1 MNDITVLLTG
11 CGAPGAYGIIKC
23 LHKNGERNIRII
35 GVDMNENAGA
45 RDMVDVF
52 RLIPPAASDG
62 FIDAVLAICKEEQVN
77 ILIPIITRELMKFAL
92 NRDRFEA
99 IGTKVSVMRPET
111 LEIVN
116 NKAHLLAAMKDA
128 GLPTPEFIVAHT
140 ADEVEAACYALGF
153 PNGPVCVKGAVGNG
167 SRGVRILDPTVSK
180 YDLFFNQKPNSMYI
194 SLSELMETLRERDTI
209 PEMLVMEFLPGVEY
223 SVDILMHQGQPIN
236 VVVRRGLSVLT
247 SNMMSLVIEDN
258 AEIAEYTIR
267 AAQAVGADGNFGFDL
282 LMNRA
287 GEPRIIEMNPRLT
300 GGVVAC
306 SAAGVNL
313 PYLGIKRLL
322 REPILPCKPV
332 YGTQMLRRYQERFL
346 APDGSPIDW

>member
-1 MNDITVLLTG
+1 MRDITVLMTG
-11 CGAPGAYGIIKC
+11 CGAPGAHGIIKC
-23 LHKNGERNIRII
+23 LRKNGERNIRII

-52 RLIPPAASDG
+52 DLVPPAASDD
-62 FIDAVLAICKEEQVN
+62 FIDAVLAICKAEKVDVV
-77 ILIPIITRELMKFAL
+77 LPIVTRELMKFSL

-99 IGTKVSVMRPET
+99 VGTKVSVMKPET

-116 NKAHLLAAMKDA
+116 NKAHLLTALKDA
-128 GLPTPEFIVAHT
+128 GIPTPEFIVAHT
-140 ADEVEAACYALGF
+140 ADEVEAACYSLGF
-153 PNGPVCVKGAVGNG
+153 PNGPVCVKCAVGNG
-167 SRGVRILDPTVSK
+167 SRGVRILDFTVSK

-194 SLSELMETLRERDTI
+194 SFSELMETLRERDEI

-223 SVDILMHQGQPIN
+223 SVDIIMQQGLPHG
-236 VVVRRGLSVLT
+236 VVIRRGLSVLT

-258 AEIAEYTIR
+258 ADIAEYAIH

-282 LMNRA
+282 LLNRE

-313 PYLGIKRLL
+313 PYLGVKQMLGESFPSCL
-322 REPILPCKPV
+322 PV
-332 YGTQMLRRYQERFL
+332 YGTRMFRRYQERFF